1 MRPVPARNPWPA
13 PGFPGWPWGRK
24 GQVSLWLL
32 GHYFRAINS
41 AFSSTRALT
50 KEVIKDRVTA
60 NEIKR
65 KGVACITESL
75 AQAPEVAISVRG
87 KNAYVGY
94 GPVGSANRL
103 VRTRML
109 GGVGLG

>member
-1 MRPVPARNPWPA
+1 M
-13 PGFPGWPWGRK
+13 
-24 GQVSLWLL
+24 
-32 GHYFRAINS
+32 
-41 AFSSTRALT
+41 
-50 KEVIKDRVTA
+50 VTA

-109 GGVGLG
+109 GGVGAGVEQPSATRLENLYINDIQ